1 MHTSTFVLNESG
13 RDFVVGDVHGC
24 FRTLEHALSAITFDP
39 NLDRL
44 FGVGDLVNRGPHS
57 EEALGWLEQRFDAVV
72 LGNHDRSVLSWFRG
86 KRGAPPPAES
96 EWLLGRPSREHR
108 RWRAALGSM
117 PLAITIET
125 AYGPVGVVHAEA
137 PHCSWAESLRRLETA
152 SASVV
157 DDAVLGFASPE
168 ASRRHR
174 SRAVAGLRALVLGHQ
189 PVQRVECVANRW
201 NIDTGAGIPHL
212 NRLSL
217 VEVNTSEFRARTF
230 EIDESS

>member
-1 MHTSTFVLNESG
+1 MHTSTFVLNEVG

-24 FRTLEHALSAITFDP
+24 FRTLERALSAITFDP
-39 NLDRL
+39 SLDRL

-72 LGNHDRSVLSWFRG
+72 LGNHDRSVLSWLKA
-86 KRGAPPPAES
+86 KRGTPPLAES
-96 EWLLGRPSREHR
+96 VWLLGLSSRQHR
-108 RWRAALGSM
+108 RWRAVFESM

-137 PHCSWAESLRRLETA
+137 PHRSWVESLRLLETA
-152 SASVV
+152 SPSIV
-157 DDAVLGFASPE
+157 DDVVLGFASPE

-174 SRAVAGLRALVLGHQ
+174 SCAVTGLRALVLGHQ
-189 PVQRVECVANRW
+189 PVEHVECVANRW

-217 VEVNTSEFRARTF
+217 VEVNTSEFRTKTF
-230 EIDESS
+230 DIDESS